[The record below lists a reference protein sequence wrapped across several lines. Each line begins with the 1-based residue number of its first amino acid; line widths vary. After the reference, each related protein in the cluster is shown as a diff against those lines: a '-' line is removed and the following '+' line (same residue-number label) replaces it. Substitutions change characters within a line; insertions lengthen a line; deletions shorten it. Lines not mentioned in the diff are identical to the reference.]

1 MTPPTSDHQNQG
13 FKPPQLIGPGVGRR
27 SGFFFTFPSQVF
39 NIKFNR
45 QLLQETPTAPGILIT
60 GFQWRKH
67 TWETEKIADVLRFWT
82 VFCDFFPLSVNV
94 VPLVPVKVIE
104 LLTVLWP
111 LNHSATLVMVRRL
124 LEHGTLAL
132 IWISAHGL
140 TGPTVSLWRTS
151 AWYYAPWCWLT
162 DVRKNWAE
170 VKVLLMLWSFW
181 LKVEASF

>member
-1 MTPPTSDHQNQG
+1 MTPPTSDHQKQG

-39 NIKFNR
+39 NIEFNR

-60 GFQWRKH
+60 PRHVCPTSEGWGVRGGGNRRERQRRSQTFS
-67 TWETEKIADVLRFWT
+67 

-94 VPLVPVKVIE
+94 VPFVPVKVIE
-104 LLTVLWP
+104 LLTVPWP
-111 LNHSATLVMVRRL
+111 LSHSATLVLVRRL

-140 TGPTVSLWRTS
+140 HWSHCESVENQCLVLRPLV
-151 AWYYAPWCWLT
+151 LT
-162 DVRKNWAE
+162 DRC
-170 VKVLLMLWSFW
+170 S
-181 LKVEASF
+181 